1 MSAFNTVNI
10 TGAADARTLS
20 GCLGYSESCPKPLRK
35 SVLFLRMIQKSVFK
49 YNTEKLKIAA
59 LLQTVDDELSLAQEE
74 L

>member
-1 MSAFNTVNI
+1 
-10 TGAADARTLS
+10 
-20 GCLGYSESCPKPLRK
+20 
-35 SVLFLRMIQKSVFK
+35 MIQKSVFK